1 MFMVR
6 TALLLAFLFSVL
18 SLAQS
23 MAQPGKPKKEM
34 TGDFIDIKAPSLR
47 KADSSQFSIS
57 LAEGTKE
64 GKDFKSLQDS
74 LVASDSG
81 THTLVAKGF
90 MSGSGQ
96 ANPNLGG
103 GFLGSENFGN
113 NNGDIRR
120 SLRNSFVKDTLVVKS
135 LFDTRTHS
143 LQIVDLSVTRS
154 LVRED
159 TTDLYDEVDEEE
171 IVEVSEEIQVDSVW
185 LTLTN
190 YYAVWDSRNINPY
203 KFDLNEF
210 KDSLDLTL
218 FDSAKVGAWSSPLA
232 ANKLTSNFGM
242 RGWRWHHGVDLDLT
256 VGDPVYASFD
266 GIVRINRSERGGYGK
281 FLVLRHRNG
290 LETLYGHLSKQLVT
304 TGEEVSAG
312 QLIGLGGNTG
322 RSTGPHLHYE
332 VRYNGLAFDPK
343 YIYDFENN
351 RLITNIF
358 TLKPQHFRHLSQ
370 QRQTVFVRVRP
381 GDSLGRIARRY
392 HTSVPVLCKLNNMSP
407 RSLLRSGKKL
417 RVK

>member
-1 MFMVR
+1 MVR
-6 TALLLAFLFSVL
+6 TALLLAFLL
-18 SLAQS
+18 SNLYVAQIQAQS
-23 MAQPGKPKKEM
+23 PKARRENY
-34 TGDFIDIKAPSLR
+34 GDFFDIKAPSLR
-47 KADSSQFSIS
+47 KADSARLSAR
-57 LAEGTKE
+57 LAGATQD
-64 GKDFKSLQDS
+64 GQDFKSLQDT

-81 THTLVAKGF
+81 QQRLPSRGF
-90 MSGSGQ
+90 LAGAGREN
-96 ANPNLGG
+96 ANLGG

-113 NNGDIRR
+113 NTDN
-120 SLRNSFVKDTLVVKS
+120 SLRQSLRERLVKDTVVVKS
-135 LFDTRTHS
+135 LFAS
-143 LQIVDLSVTRS
+143 KQAPLPVVDLSMTRS

-159 TTDLYDEVDEEE
+159 TTDLYDEGETEE
-171 IVEVSEEIQVDSVW
+171 IVEVTEEIQVDSVW

-210 KDSLDLTL
+210 KDSVDLTL
-218 FDSAKVGAWSSPLA
+218 FDTTHTGAWSSPLA
-232 ANKLTSNFGM
+232 ANRLTSNFGM
-242 RGWRWHHGVDLDLT
+242 RGWRWHHGVDLELNI
-256 VGDPVYASFD
+256 GDPVFASFD
-266 GIVRINRSERGGYGK
+266 GIVRINRSERGGYGR

-290 LETLYGHLSKQLVT
+290 LETLYGHLSKQLVKA
-304 TGEEVSAG
+304 GEEVKAG
-312 QLIGLGGNTG
+312 QLIALGGNTG

-343 YIYDFENN
+343 FIYDFDNN

-370 QRQTVFVRVRP
+370 QRQMVYMRVRT

-392 HTSVPVLCKLNNMSP
+392 HTTVPVLCQLNNISP
-407 RSLLRSGKKL
+407 RSLLKLGRKL